1 MIYYHITNQ
10 LFKKNYYMKSIHN
23 LFAYLGIK
31 VLYKKNY
38 QKLMDEFRLNK
49 IDLEI
54 ISKYCKDLNSLDEYL
69 RVKDFSKS
77 QLRQDIFALFILNF
91 KKKGF
96 FVEIGAADGIY
107 CSNTYLM
114 EKYLSWDGVLVE
126 PLEIYN
132 ENLQRNRNSI
142 IDNSIIW
149 SENNITKKIYYNNED
164 ILKSSVFNPKKNFVE
179 KKTLRFDTL
188 LANHKINHPID
199 YCSIDIE
206 GAEVELLKGF
216 DFKTHINVISIEH
229 NYNIKNREEI
239 FKILKQNN
247 FKRLGENFSMY
258 DDYYVNNNI
267 K

>member
-1 MIYYHITNQ
+1 MKILHK
-10 LFKKNYYMKSIHN
+10 LFSSIGLKIMYQN
-23 LFAYLGIK
+23 
-31 VLYKKNY
+31 NY
-38 QKLMDEFRLNK
+38 QNLMDEFRLSK

-54 ISKYCKDLNSLDEYL
+54 ITKYCKDLNSLNEYIKI
-69 RVKDFSKS
+69 KDHSKS

-96 FVEIGAADGIY
+96 FIEIGAADGIH

-114 EKYLSWDGVLVE
+114 EKYLSWNGVLVE

-132 ENLQRNRNSI
+132 ENLQCNRNSI

-149 SENNITKKIYYNNED
+149 SENNISKKIHFNDED
-164 ILKSSVFNPKKNFVE
+164 ILKSSIYNPKNKEKNFIE
-179 KKTLRFDTL
+179 KKTTRLDTL
-188 LANHKINHPID
+188 LAKHKINHPID

-239 FKILKQNN
+239 YEILKQNN
-247 FKRLGENFSMY
+247 FRRMGENFSMY